1 MSQTKTQLLGNIG
14 SGFNVTGVLTAT
26 SFTGEGQN
34 LSGIITT
41 GLGNQ
46 TIAGNLTLDGNL
58 TVKGSQTIINSDTL
72 DVQDKTVG
80 IASTSTPTSATQN
93 NSGIEIYGPSNVTI
107 KYEDPKGGIGI
118 NTGLSVTGFGTFSGA
133 LSGDTVGGYKY
144 EVAPYGNT
152 TSLIVTVADKISGQH
167 RYHGQGSSKGYVI
180 DGYQAPFLTLTP
192 GRTYRFDQSDSSN
205 DTHQIKF
212 YLEADKTTLYET
224 GVTYNGTA
232 GNAGAYTQIVV
243 GDETPIV
250 LFYQC
255 INHGYMGNAMQN
267 NSSSLITSNKV
278 GIGEVA
284 PANLLHVKQSDVGLA
299 PHASAQIV
307 LERSGT
313 NYLQFL
319 TANNGTSGVLF
330 GDTADNDGAKIVYDH
345 NVGQMQF
352 NTGTLQRL
360 RITEQGGFNF
370 TNNELVE
377 RVNITGGK
385 LSDNQNINL
394 DNGMVHY
401 FTTQET
407 TTSTPNITASAGI
420 NTIMSDGDTMTVTVI
435 TTAAAGAYSAQLTIE
450 GAATTENWIGGE
462 VPAAGGSSGV
472 DIYSYTIIKT
482 GSAAYTV
489 IGNLSKTSA

>member
-1 MSQTKTQLLGNIG
+1 MSQTKTQLVTDVS
-14 SGFNVTGVLTAT
+14 SGFNVTGVVTAT
-26 SFTGEGQN
+26 EYKGAGQN

-107 KYEDPKGGIGI
+107 KYEDQKGAIGI
-118 NTGLSVTGFGTFSGA
+118 NTGLTVSGVITATGGLDLGDGNITNVGEISLDKVKADNGANWLANMGTDKNIQFSGNIGEIGSVSGFQA
-133 LSGDTVGGYKY
+133 VNDAQNSNTDFGIRATTIRLATGSAERVRVANDGKIGIGTNNPQRAFVLYENSSGQTQVQFQNTTTGGASGDGFSIGLDSSEKGFLWNYEGTDTYIGGQ
-144 EVAPYGNT
+144 GG
-152 TSLIVTVADKISGQH
+152 TSLTITN
-167 RYHGQGSSKGYVI
+167 
-180 DGYQAPFLTLTP
+180 
-192 GRTYRFDQSDSSN
+192 DSA
-205 DTHQIKF
+205 IKF
-212 YLEADKTTLYET
+212 SNSLLTEK
-224 GVTYNGTA
+224 VKITA
-232 GNAGAYTQIVV
+232 
-243 GDETPIV
+243 
-250 LFYQC
+250 
-255 INHGYMGNAMQN
+255 
-267 NSSSLITSNKV
+267 
-278 GIGEVA
+278 
-284 PANLLHVKQSDVGLA
+284 
-299 PHASAQIV
+299 
-307 LERSGT
+307 
-313 NYLQFL
+313 
-319 TANNGTSGVLF
+319 
-330 GDTADNDGAKIVYDH
+330 
-345 NVGQMQF
+345 
-352 NTGTLQRL
+352 
-360 RITEQGGFNF
+360 
-370 TNNELVE
+370 
-377 RVNITGGK
+377 GK

-401 FTTQET
+401 FTTTET

-420 NTIMSDGDTMTVTVI
+420 NTIMSTGDTMVVTLI

-462 VPAAGGSSGV
+462 VPAAGGASGV

>member
-1 MSQTKTQLLGNIG
+1 MSQTKTQLVTDVA
-14 SGFNVTGVLTAT
+14 SGFNVTGVVTAT
-26 SFTGEGQN
+26 EYKGAGQN

-107 KYEDPKGGIGI
+107 KYEDQKGAIGI
-118 NTGLSVTGFGTFSGA
+118 NTGLDVTGVGTFSGA
-133 LSGDTVGGYKY
+133 VTAASFSGSGSGLTGIDKIT
-144 EVAPYGNT
+144 EGNT
-152 TSLIVTVADKISGQH
+152 TAEVVDTGSDGHFKVSTEGTERVRVISSG
-167 RYHGQGSSKGYVI
+167 
-180 DGYQAPFLTLTP
+180 
-192 GRTYRFDQSDSSN
+192 
-205 DTHQIKF
+205 
-212 YLEADKTTLYET
+212 
-224 GVTYNGTA
+224 
-232 GNAGAYTQIVV
+232 
-243 GDETPIV
+243 
-250 LFYQC
+250 
-255 INHGYMGNAMQN
+255 
-267 NSSSLITSNKV
+267 KV
-278 GIGEVA
+278 GLGTDNPTSE
-284 PANLLHVKQSDVGLA
+284 LHVMESGTGGTVHG
-299 PHASAQIV
+299 SAQIA
-307 LERSGT
+307 LERNGT
-313 NYLQFL
+313 NYLQFM
-319 TANNGTSGVLF
+319 TGNTGTSGILF
-330 GDTADNDGAKIVYDH
+330 GDVADADGAKVAYDH

-352 NTGTLQRL
+352 NTGGVQRL
-360 RITEQGGFNF
+360 HITEQGGFNF
-370 TNNELVE
+370 RNNELVE
-377 RVNITGGK
+377 RVNITAGK
-385 LSDNQNINL
+385 LSDNQNVNL

-401 FTTQET
+401 FTTAET

-420 NTIMSDGDTMTVTVI
+420 NTIMSTGDTMVVTLI

-462 VPAAGGSSGV
+462 VPAAGGASGV

>member
-14 SGFNVTGVLTAT
+14 SGFNVTGVVTAT
-26 SFTGEGQN
+26 SFSGSGQN

-72 DVQDKTVG
+72 DVKDKTVG

-107 KYEDPKGGIGI
+107 KYEDQKGGIGI

-205 DTHQIKF
+205 NTHQIKF
-212 YLEADKTTLYET
+212 YLEAEKTTLYES

-255 INHGYMGNAMQN
+255 INHGYMGNSMQN
-267 NSSSLITSNKV
+267 NSSSLITSRKV
-278 GIGEVA
+278 GIGT
-284 PANLLHVKQSDVGLA
+284 ANPHQKLQIHSVGSGAANQVFTNDTTGSAASDGFVVGITGA
-299 PHASAQIV
+299 EKGQIFNQENTDV
-307 LERSGT
+307 IFGT
-313 NYLQFL
+313 NNSTRFTL
-319 TANNGTSGVLF
+319 TAG
-330 GDTADNDGAKIVYDH
+330 
-345 NVGQMQF
+345 
-352 NTGTLQRL
+352 
-360 RITEQGGFNF
+360 GGFNF
-370 TNNELVE
+370 DNAELVE
-377 RVNITGGK
+377 RVKINGGK

-420 NTIMSDGDTMTVTVI
+420 NTIMSDGDTMTVTII

-450 GAATTENWIGGE
+450 GAAVTENWIGGV
-462 VPAAGGSSGV
+462 VPAAGGASGV

-482 GSAAYTV
+482 GSATYTV